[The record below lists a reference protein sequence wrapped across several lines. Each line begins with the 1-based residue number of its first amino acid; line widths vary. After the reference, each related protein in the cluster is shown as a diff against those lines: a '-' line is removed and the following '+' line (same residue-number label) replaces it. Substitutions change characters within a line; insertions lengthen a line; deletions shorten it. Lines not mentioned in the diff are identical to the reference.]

1 MLMNV
6 VGTFKYT
13 LNKLFLKY
21 QDSPWI
27 KKKMPENKHLVSQ
40 ALEKHSE

>member
-27 KKKMPENKHLVSQ
+27 KKNAKK
-40 ALEKHSE
+40 